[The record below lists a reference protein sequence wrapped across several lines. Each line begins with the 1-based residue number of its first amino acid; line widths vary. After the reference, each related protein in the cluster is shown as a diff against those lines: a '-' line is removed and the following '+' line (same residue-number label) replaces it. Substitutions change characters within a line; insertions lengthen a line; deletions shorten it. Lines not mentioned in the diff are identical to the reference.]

1 MFFET
6 QCTLHSLCTR
16 NSSYTFWHHISVYIV
31 VVVVVVIIITTIVVI
46 VVVVI
51 VVVLLTFL
59 TVELYTPLL

>member
-46 VVVVI
+46 VVV
-51 VVVLLTFL
+51 LLTFL